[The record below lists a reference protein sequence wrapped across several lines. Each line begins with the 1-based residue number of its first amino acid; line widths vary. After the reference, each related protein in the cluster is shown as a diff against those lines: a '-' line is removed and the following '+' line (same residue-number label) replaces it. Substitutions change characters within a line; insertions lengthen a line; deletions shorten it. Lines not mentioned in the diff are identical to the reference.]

1 MIINLQY
8 NLINKS
14 INQLILIMG
23 NLASQQMIMSFKTTF
38 ISFQIRKKL
47 FKTL

>member
-1 MIINLQY
+1 
-8 NLINKS
+8 
-14 INQLILIMG
+14 MG